1 MSRIRVK
8 MAEFDSCFMCGVA
21 IGAYEKLN
29 QVAVNT
35 KIFLVIQ
42 ERRLLN

>member
-1 MSRIRVK
+1 MSQIRVK
-8 MAEFDSCFMCGVA
+8 MTEFDSCFCVA
-21 IGAYEKLN
+21 ESDGAYKKLN